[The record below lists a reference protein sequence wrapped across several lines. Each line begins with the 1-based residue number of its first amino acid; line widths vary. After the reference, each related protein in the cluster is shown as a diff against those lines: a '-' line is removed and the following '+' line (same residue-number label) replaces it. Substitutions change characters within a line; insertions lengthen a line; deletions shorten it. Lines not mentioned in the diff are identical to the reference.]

1 MEVIV
6 TPDAESM
13 GWVATRMIADLVRR
27 KPRCALGLAT
37 GSTPL
42 RTYRQLI
49 QLHKEEGLDFSQVV
63 TFNLDEYYPIAPD
76 HPESYRYFMN
86 QSFFN
91 HINIPL
97 EPRDGNRR
105 WGNTYVPDGTAED
118 VEAHCLWYE
127 ERIKEEGG
135 IDLQL
140 LGVGSNGH
148 IAFNE
153 PTSSLGS
160 RTRIKTLTQKTIE
173 DNARFFDND
182 MSRVPKHAITMG
194 IGTILE
200 ARVIVL
206 QANGEKKADA
216 IANAIEGPIT
226 SMCPASALQLHP
238 EVYFVI
244 DEAAASKLKYR
255 AYYDHVQELKKHL
268 KK

>member
-6 TPDAESM
+6 TPNEEEM
-13 GWVATRMIADLVRR
+13 GWVATRMVADLVRR
-27 KPRCALGLAT
+27 KPRCVLGLAT

-42 RTYRQLI
+42 RMYKQLT
-49 QLHKEEGLDFSQVV
+49 QLHKQEGLDFSQVV

-86 QSFFN
+86 DSLFD

-97 EPRDGNRR
+97 APRDGNRR

-127 ERIKEEGG
+127 QQIEDEGG
-135 IDLQL
+135 IDIQI

-153 PTSSLGS
+153 PGSSLGS
-160 RTRIKTLTQKTIE
+160 RTRLKTLTKKTIE
-173 DNARFFDND
+173 DNSRFFDND
-182 MSRVPKHAITMG
+182 MNKVPKHAITMG
-194 IGTILE
+194 IGTILD
-200 ARVIVL
+200 AHIIIL
-206 QANGEKKADA
+206 QANGAKKADA
-216 IANAIEGPIT
+216 IAAAVEGPIS

-238 EVYFVI
+238 EVYFVV
-244 DEAAASKLKYR
+244 DEPAASKLKNR
-255 AYYDHVQELKKHL
+255 EYYDHVQESKKHL
-268 KK
+268 KR